1 MRIEDLAAYEII
13 SRQKIHDLRSEG
25 YLLRHKKSGARIA
38 LLSNEDENKVFYIG
52 FKTPPADSTGVAHIL
67 EHSVLEGSKEFPVKD
82 PFIELVKGSMNT
94 FLNAMTYPDKTM
106 YPVASCNDKDFANLM
121 HGYMDEINKLTKN
134 NSKYLSGGGTNV
146 EMDGVQACA
155 YARIRYT
162 TGDDYK
168 RTERQRTVLTA
179 MVQKAQK
186 ANLTTINSLIDEL
199 FGDIKTSFSNT
210 ELISLAAKV
219 FNYSLGETI
228 GFPFEKNTTTL
239 GNKGSVVVPC
249 DLESNVKQLHVFLYD
264 DNEYAPTDT
273 VKNNSA
279 QIVNDTGFHQG
290 EGY

>member
-1 MRIEDLAAYEII
+1 M
-13 SRQKIHDLRSEG
+13 
-25 YLLRHKKSGARIA
+25 
-38 LLSNEDENKVFYIG
+38 
-52 FKTPPADSTGVAHIL
+52 
-67 EHSVLEGSKEFPVKD
+67 
-82 PFIELVKGSMNT
+82 
-94 FLNAMTYPDKTM
+94 
-106 YPVASCNDKDFANLM
+106 C
-121 HGYMDEINKLTKN
+121 
-134 NSKYLSGGGTNV
+134 
-146 EMDGVQACA
+146 
-155 YARIRYT
+155 IR
-162 TGDDYK
+162 D
-168 RTERQRTVLTA
+168 R
-179 MVQKAQK
+179 VQKAQK

>member
-1 MRIEDLAAYEII
+1 MTDEEKFQKTFDKLHASLDVLTEVLKMTAKEQVVPMKKKRFTPKAAAAIAAVVLAAGSGSAAYAMDVGGIQRIVQVWIHGDQTDAIFNVENGNYTLDYKDADGNDVSQGGGGVAYENGTE
-13 SRQKIHDLRSEG
+13 RPL
-25 YLLRHKKSGARIA
+25 
-38 LLSNEDENKVFYIG
+38 
-52 FKTPPADSTGVAHIL
+52 TADSIPC
-67 EHSVLEGSKEFPVKD
+67 S
-82 PFIELVKGSMNT
+82 
-94 FLNAMTYPDKTM
+94 
-106 YPVASCNDKDFANLM
+106 
-121 HGYMDEINKLTKN
+121 
-134 NSKYLSGGGTNV
+134 
-146 EMDGVQACA
+146 
-155 YARIRYT
+155 
-162 TGDDYK
+162 
-168 RTERQRTVLTA
+168 TERQRTVLTA